1 MRSEAELANLKE
13 NARQFYKRLSANIDI
28 SLLRKI
34 DDILNFGLNF
44 SKRKYFER
52 YMQENME
59 SLLKKLNINDPEK
72 VEELIW
78 LF

>member
-1 MRSEAELANLKE
+1 M
-13 NARQFYKRLSANIDI
+13 
-28 SLLRKI
+28 LRKI
-34 DDILNFGLNF
+34 DAILNVGLNF
-44 SKRKYFER
+44 SKRKYFEK

-59 SLLKKLNINDPEK
+59 SLLKKLNFNDPEK

>member
-1 MRSEAELANLKE
+1 MANLKE